1 MSITQVAGTLAT
13 IATMMGVTTMAG
25 TDATIM
31 VGTDGIMDVMMGC
44 GTIHVIAI
52 VVGGIK
58 AGADYAETDVVT
70 MIIIIT
76 VNHGAEIYFKLL
88 K

>member
-1 MSITQVAGTLAT
+1 MNITQVAGTLAT
-13 IATMMGVTTMAG
+13 ITTMIG
-25 TDATIM
+25 VTIM
-31 VGTDGIMDVMMGC
+31 VGTDGTMDVMMGC
-44 GTIHVIAI
+44 GTIHVIAT

-76 VNHGAEIYFKLL
+76 VNHGAEI
-88 K
+88 